1 MSTPYLPLLNFTHS
15 KSPFH
20 PPLDSYAIIP
30 RVITLIDPKPQ
41 VDTKI
46 GVGSLG
52 SRGASA
58 AAAFRSLSSVMAG
71 RGAFGL
77 MHGLPLDGLSFNG
90 RRDTYQAFGFPRWI
104 TPTQYNARYRRGGI
118 AHRIVEVYPRAT
130 WGGGID
136 IVEDQ
141 DPKISTP
148 FESACADLFERLI
161 PIILRAD
168 KLANICQYSVI
179 LIGAPGELSSPL
191 PRVRSIDDIP
201 YFNSYG
207 QNRARITKINT
218 NPLDPLF
225 GTPEEYTIT
234 IGTADYLS
242 AMTSPT
248 WFTGMTGQTEV
259 VVHASRIIHVAEG
272 CLEDNIYGQPRLEPV
287 WNLLDSLDKIIHAGG
302 EQAYRGS
309 NPPTF
314 LNLDPQAP
322 ITEGQEQ
329 AMDTELQ
336 QMIDGFQT
344 YGRLMGTNVTVV
356 PMRVPVIKDNA
367 AAIAGQIGGTLSIP
381 QRILVGSEMGHLAS
395 TQDENNFDDEKDTRK
410 KEFAAPLAKVII
422 DRMVLCGAIPAP
434 KNPRYEIIWPS
445 NKELTETER
454 ATVTQSITLGN
465 ANQVKAEG
473 KPVLTS
479 DEIREKV
486 WEMDPLVWEVEP
498 VLDPNADPADP
509 ADPNADSTNGDVTN
523 PDDSNQ
529 SAESKSKSLTR
540 RSLTT
545 QLVDN
550 QQQIVLIGGARVG
563 KSTLAAHF
571 RSQGIPTYCG
581 DPLSKVKDP
590 EEDVTYLPEGMTWS
604 DSSSYIAAN
613 WFSMPSGW
621 CCEGIAMVRAL
632 RKWVE
637 MVDYDP
643 LTISNL
649 RVIYLKTPAIDQ
661 REMLPGQLTM
671 LKAVETIWQ
680 GIKEW
685 FPQVEVVEDVAEGVK
700 SLAMGDTIKSSKPV
714 MVSKPVVAMKSHGVM
729 VSGSAIKPI
738 KQHGFK
744 GLRVAVR
751 SPRKS
756 S

>member
-1 MSTPYLPLLNFTHS
+1 M
-15 KSPFH
+15 
-20 PPLDSYAIIP
+20 DA
-30 RVITLIDPKPQ
+30 
-41 VDTKI
+41 KI
-46 GVGSLG
+46 GVGLG
-52 SRGASA
+52 SRGAFA
-58 AAAFRSLSSVMAG
+58 AAAFRSLSSVMAQ

-77 MHGLPLDGLSFNG
+77 LHGLPLDGLSFNG

-148 FESACADLFERLI
+148 FESACVDLFERLI

-225 GTPEEYTIT
+225 GTPLEYTIT

-287 WNLLDSLDKIIHAGG
+287 WNLLDSLDKVTHAGG

-314 LNLDPQAP
+314 IGLDPQAP
-322 ITEGQEQ
+322 ITPGQEE
-329 AMDTELQ
+329 AMDGELQ
-336 QMIDGFQT
+336 QMIDGFQS
-344 YGRLMGTNVTVV
+344 YARLMGTNITVV
-356 PMRVPVIKDNA
+356 PMKVPEIQKNA
-367 AAIAGQIGGTLSIP
+367 AAIMGQIGGTLSIP
-381 QRILVGSEMGHLAS
+381 QRILAGSEMGHLAS
-395 TQDENNFDDEKDTRK
+395 SQDEDNFDDQKDTRK
-410 KEFAAPLAKVII
+410 KEFAAPLAKQIV

-454 ATVTQSITLGN
+454 ATVTQSITLAN
-465 ANQVKAEG
+465 SNQVKAEG

-479 DEIREKV
+479 DEIREKI
-486 WEMDPLVWEVEP
+486 WEMDPLVWKVEP
-498 VLDPNADPADP
+498 VIDPNADPS
-509 ADPNADSTNGDVTN
+509 ADSADDSKEDNGNVDN
-523 PDDSNQ
+523 PDDSPG
-529 SAESKSKSLTR
+529 SKSAALTR

-571 RSQGIPTYCG
+571 RAQGIPTFCG
-581 DPLSKVKDP
+581 DSQSKVKDV
-590 EEDVTYLPEGMTWS
+590 ESDVTYLPEGLSWS
-604 DSSSYIAAN
+604 DSSSYIAKE
-613 WFSMPSGW
+613 WFSMSGGW

-637 MVDYDP
+637 IVDYDP

-661 REMLPGQLTM
+661 REMLPGQLAM

-685 FPQVEVVEDVAEGVK
+685 FPQVEVVEDVADGVK
-700 SLAMGDTIKSSKPV
+700 SLAMGDTIKPTSKS
-714 MVSKPVVAMKSHGVM
+714 MAASKPVVVRSQGV
-729 VSGSAIKPI
+729 IKTQLKPI

-756 S
+756 

>member
-1 MSTPYLPLLNFTHS
+1 M
-15 KSPFH
+15 
-20 PPLDSYAIIP
+20 
-30 RVITLIDPKPQ
+30 TLIDPKPQ
-41 VDTKI
+41 PDTK
-46 GVGSLG
+46 LG
-52 SRGASA
+52 IRGA
-58 AAAFRSLSSVMAG
+58 AAAAQYRSLSSLMAG

-77 MHGLPLDGLSFNG
+77 LHGLPLDGLSFNG
-90 RRDTYQAFGFPRWI
+90 RRDLYQAFGFPRWI

-136 IVEDQ
+136 IIEDQ
-141 DPKISTP
+141 DPKVSTP
-148 FESACADLFERLI
+148 FESACVDLFERLI

-179 LIGAPGELSSPL
+179 LIGAPGELNTPL

-207 QNRARITKINT
+207 QNRARITKVNT

-225 GTPEEYTIT
+225 GSPEEYTIT

-287 WNLLDSLDKIIHAGG
+287 WNLLDSLDKVTHAGG

-322 ITEGQEQ
+322 ISAGQEE
-329 AMDTELQ
+329 AMDGELQ
-336 QMIDGFQT
+336 QMIDGFQA
-344 YGRLMGTNVTVV
+344 YARLMGTSITVV
-356 PMRVPVIKDNA
+356 PMRVPQIKDNA
-367 AAIAGQIGGTLSIP
+367 AAIMGQIGGTLSIP
-381 QRILVGSEMGHLAS
+381 QRILAGSEMGHLAS
-395 TQDENNFDDEKDTRK
+395 SQDEDNFDDQKDTRK
-410 KEFAAPLAKVII
+410 REFAAPLAKQII

-434 KNPRYEIIWPS
+434 KNKQYDVVWPS
-445 NKELTETER
+445 NKELSETER
-454 ATVTQSITLGN
+454 ATVTQSITLAN
-465 ANQVKAEG
+465 SNQVKAER

-479 DEIREKV
+479 DEIREKI
-486 WEMDPLVWEVEP
+486 WEMDPLKWEVETLP
-498 VLDPNADPADP
+498 DPATNDEGNGDVVDPNAD
-509 ADPNADSTNGDVTN
+509 N
-523 PDDSNQ
+523 PDNPTI
-529 SAESKSKSLTR
+529 EPKPKSLTR

-581 DPLSKVKDP
+581 DPQSKVKDV
-590 EEDVTYLPEGMTWS
+590 EEDVTYLPEGLSWS
-604 DSSSYIAAN
+604 EASSYIAEN
-613 WFSMPSGW
+613 WFSMPGGW

-637 MVDYDP
+637 IVDYDP

-649 RVIYLKTPAIDQ
+649 RVVYLKTPVIDQ
-661 REMLPGQLTM
+661 REMAPGQVAM

-700 SLAMGDTIKSSKPV
+700 SLAVGDLIKSNKQV
-714 MVSKPVVAMKSHGVM
+714 MVSKPVVVTKSHGVM
-729 VSGSAIKPI
+729 RTSGSALKPI

-744 GLRVAVR
+744 GLRVAIR
-751 SPRKS
+751 SPRS
-756 S
+756 DA